1 MKNNALSIANY
12 FIELAE
18 NESKGIRPLKLMKL
32 VYIAHGYIL
41 AILDKS
47 ALDPRFDKVEAWK
60 FGPVIPSVYHSF
72 KIYGNENIRKKTSV
86 FKEENPENDFPLM
99 ETPELNGD
107 AEKEI
112 CEFVWRNYGDFSG
125 SDLVTMLH
133 RDGTPWSMFY
143 KIGQNV
149 EIPDYATQKYY
160 KRMVELIKSD
170 VK

>member
-12 FIELAE
+12 FVDLANRDNKE
-18 NESKGIRPLKLMKL
+18 IQPLKLIKL

-72 KIYGNENIRKKTSV
+72 KIYGNEDIKKKTSI
-86 FKEENPENDFPLM
+86 FREENLENDLPLI

-107 AEKEI
+107 NEKGI

-133 RDGTPWSMFY
+133 KDGTPWSMFY
-143 KIGQNV
+143 KIGPNV
-149 EIPDYATQKYY
+149 EIPDFATQRYY
-160 KRMVELIKSD
+160 KRMVELIKND
-170 VK
+170 IK

>member
-12 FIELAE
+12 FVELAE
-18 NESKGIRPLKLMKL
+18 KENSGIRPLKLMKL

-72 KIYGNENIRKKTSV
+72 KIYGNENIRKKTSI
-86 FKEENPENDFPLM
+86 FKEDFHENDSPLI

-107 AEKEI
+107 DEKEI
-112 CEFVWRNYGDFSG
+112 CKFVWKNYGDFSG

-133 RDGTPWSMFY
+133 KDGTPWSMFY

-149 EIPDYATQKYY
+149 EIPDYATQRYY
-160 KRMVELIKSD
+160 RRMVELIKNNI
-170 VK
+170 K